1 MDWIRVKDIPKE
13 YPIGIAHAK
22 NLVREF
28 RSQSKDGW
36 IADGRVVIVEKRKFE
51 EWWKKRGLQQSR

>member
-1 MDWIRVKDIPKE
+1 MNWIRVKDIPKE
-13 YPIGIAHAK
+13 YPIGLTYAK

-51 EWWKKRGLQQSR
+51 EWWKRRNQQSA